1 MKVKIPMIE
10 KKYALQER
18 QELYTHTEQTG
29 AGKITFALVNLGVD
43 SNDWH
48 IVEYTTGLSVLRDI
62 GKLSKARF
70 ERLSRLV
77 INMNPRKLKDRINEN
92 EKIN

>member
-1 MKVKIPMIE
+1 MKVKIPLIE
-10 KKYALQER
+10 KDHALQER
-18 QELYTHTEQTG
+18 QELYTYTEITG
-29 AGKITFALVNLGVD
+29 AGKIKFALVNLGVD
-43 SNDWH
+43 FNDWH

-70 ERLSRLV
+70 ERLSRLI

>member
-1 MKVKIPMIE
+1 MKVKIPLIE
-10 KKYALQER
+10 KEYAVQER
-18 QELYTHTEQTG
+18 QELYTYTESTG
-29 AGKITFALVNLGVD
+29 CGNIKFALVNLGVD
-43 SNDWH
+43 FSDWN

-70 ERLSRLV
+70 ERLSRLI

>member
-1 MKVKIPMIE
+1 VKVKITLIE
-10 KKYALQER
+10 KEHALQER
-18 QELYTHTEQTG
+18 KELYTYTEMTE
-29 AGKITFALVNLGVD
+29 AGKITFALVNFGVGF
-43 SNDWH
+43 NDWH

-62 GKLSKARF
+62 GKLTKTRF

>member
-1 MKVKIPMIE
+1 MKVKISMIE
-10 KKYALQER
+10 KEYEVQER
-18 QELYTHTEQTG
+18 QELYTYTERTG
-29 AGKITFALVNLGVD
+29 VGKITFALVNFGVNL
-43 SNDWH
+43 NDWH

-70 ERLSRLV
+70 ERLSKLV
-77 INMNPRKLKDRINEN
+77 INMNPRKLKNRININ